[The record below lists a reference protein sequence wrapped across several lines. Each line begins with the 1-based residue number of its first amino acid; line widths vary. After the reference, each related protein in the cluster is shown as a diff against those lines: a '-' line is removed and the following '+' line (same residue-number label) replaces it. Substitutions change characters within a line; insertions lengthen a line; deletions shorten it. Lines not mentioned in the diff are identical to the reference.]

1 MWLTYIEDVLGC
13 KAEKANHTMPCFE
26 GSIVYVHT
34 NIYLLFFVYPMF
46 TTSFPWFRS
55 ILWCVIVLF
64 LVSGCMHQAKNT
76 SQQTGEVIDTW
87 MQHDEALTG
96 IATGTN
102 TTLSALEKS
111 PRHQERVEI
120 DNNGKSIHARVVY
133 PEVSTKSPVVL
144 VIHEN
149 KWLTDWVRLMADE
162 IAAEG
167 YIAIA
172 PDLLSS
178 FSETQKK
185 TADFVTADEATQALY
200 KLDPQV
206 VLSDLQAVSTYAKKL
221 SATNGKI
228 ASVGF
233 CWGGSQSFRLAS
245 TPMDKSFVFY
255 GTAPEDEQFYATV
268 ETPVIAFYGGDDE
281 RVNATIE
288 QTTTWMKQYNK
299 GYESLTFDGAGHA
312 FMRRAVEDEAPS
324 QPNKDAR
331 EKALA
336 RMLQEL
342 AELQTP

>member
-1 MWLTYIEDVLGC
+1 M
-13 KAEKANHTMPCFE
+13 HTPISAIFRF
-26 GSIVYVHT
+26 GIS
-34 NIYLLFFVYPMF
+34 LFF
-46 TTSFPWFRS
+46 
-55 ILWCVIVLF
+55 VLF
-64 LVSGCMHQAKNT
+64 LVSGCTPQAPLT
-76 SQQTGEVIDTW
+76 QQTGEVLDTW
-87 MQHDEALTG
+87 MQNKVLTG
-96 IATGTN
+96 IATGVN
-102 TTLSALEKS
+102 TTVSALEKS

-120 DNNGKSIHARVVY
+120 DNNGKTIHARVVY
-133 PEVSTKSPVVL
+133 PEVATKAPVVL

-149 KWLTDWVRLMADE
+149 KWLTDRVRLMADQ

-167 YIAIA
+167 FIAIA

-185 TADFVTADEATQALY
+185 TTDFTTADEATQALY
-200 KLDPQV
+200 KLDPQMV
-206 VLSDLQAVSTYAKKL
+206 QADLQAVATYAKQL
-221 SATNGKI
+221 SASNGKI

-255 GTAPEDEQFYATV
+255 GTAPEDEQFYATL

-299 GYESLTFDGAGHA
+299 EYESLTFDGAGHA
-312 FMRRAVEDEAPS
+312 FMRRAVEDESPS
-324 QPNKDAR
+324 QANIDAR

-342 AELQTP
+342 TELKTP